1 MMSGYF
7 KMMKF
12 GTLQYDGVTLSIP
25 DGNNAEEVVASTTQY
40 HGGSI
45 EITDTEQGKE
55 IQWIYIPDMDIYVA
69 DRCLI
74 SYLSWNG
81 LHRRKENFG

>member
-12 GTLQYDGVTLSIP
+12 GTLKYDGVTLSIP

-45 EITDTEQGKE
+45 
-55 IQWIYIPDMDIYVA
+55 
-69 DRCLI
+69 
-74 SYLSWNG
+74 
-81 LHRRKENFG
+81 